1 MISSTDLYIP
11 TFEDVKK
18 ATARIKPYAKRTPVL
33 TSRTLNEM
41 SGGNIFFKCENF
53 QRAGA
58 FKFRG
63 ACNSVFALSE
73 DKASQGVATHSSG
86 NHGQAL
92 ALAAQLRGIPAYVVM
107 PENSPKVKLEA
118 VKGYGAKVIRCAS
131 NQKARE
137 STLKNVVD
145 ETGALFIH
153 PYDNESVIAGQ
164 GTCAYELLTDYPEL
178 DIIMAPVG
186 GGGLISGTGI
196 TARHLRPGIN
206 VIGTEPEQADDA
218 YQSFKTGKLQR
229 FDTTNTIA
237 DGLRTTL
244 CERTFHIIQNNLN
257 DIVTVTDESII
268 RAMRMIWE
276 RMNIII
282 EASCSVPV
290 AAILEKKIDV
300 TGKKVGIILT
310 GGNVDL
316 DHLPWQNQEVDLTI

>member
-1 MISSTDLYIP
+1 MSYTPNGIP
-11 TFEDVKK
+11 TFRDIEDASLRISPHAKK
-18 ATARIKPYAKRTPVL
+18 TPVL
-33 TSRTLNEM
+33 TSRTLNDM
-41 SGGNIFFKCENF
+41 TGGEIYFKCENF

-73 DKASQGVATHSSG
+73 DDASGGVATHSSG

-92 ALAAQLRGIPAYVVM
+92 ALAAQMRGIPAYVVM
-107 PENSPKVKLEA
+107 PENSPKVKLNA
-118 VKGYGAKVIRCAS
+118 VEGYGAKVIRCES

-137 STLKNVVD
+137 ETLQKVVND
-145 ETGALFIH
+145 TGASFIH
-153 PYDNESVIAGQ
+153 PYDNKTVIAGQ
-164 GTCAYELLTDYPEL
+164 GTCACELLMEYPGL

-186 GGGLISGTGI
+186 GGGLLSGTSI
-196 TARHLRPGIN
+196 TARELMPKML
-206 VIGTEPEQADDA
+206 VIGSEPEQADDA
-218 YQSFKTGKLQR
+218 SQSLKTGKLQK

-244 CERTFHIIQNNLN
+244 SERTFAIIQQNVD
-257 DIVTVTDESII
+257 DILTVSDDSII
-268 RAMRMIWE
+268 RAMRTVWE

-290 AAILEKKIDV
+290 AALLEKKIDIK
-300 TGKKVGIILT
+300 GKKVGVILT

-316 DHLPWQNQEVDLTI
+316 EHLPWQE

>member
-1 MISSTDLYIP
+1 
-11 TFEDVKK
+11 
-18 ATARIKPYAKRTPVL
+18 
-33 TSRTLNEM
+33 M

-73 DKASQGVATHSSG
+73 DKASHGVATHSSG

-107 PENSPKVKLEA
+107 PENSPIVKLKA
-118 VKGYGAKVIRCAS
+118 VKGYGAKVIKCAS

-137 STLKNVVD
+137 STLKKVVG

-153 PYDNESVIAGQ
+153 PYDNEYVIAGQ
-164 GTCAYELLTDYPEL
+164 GTCALELLTDHPDL

-186 GGGLISGTGI
+186 GGGLMSGTSI
-196 TARHLRPGIN
+196 AARHLMPNIC

-218 YQSFKTGKLQR
+218 CQSFKTGTLQT
-229 FDTTNTIA
+229 FDTTNTVA

-244 CERTFHIIQNNLN
+244 CERTFHIIQNNVN

-268 RAMRMIWE
+268 RAMRTIWE

-290 AAILEKKIDV
+290 AAILENKIDV
-300 TGKKVGIILT
+300 TGKKVGVILT

-316 DHLPWQNQEVDLTI
+316 DRLPWQS

>member
-1 MISSTDLYIP
+1 MSYTPNGIPSFRDIEDAALRISP
-11 TFEDVKK
+11 HAKK
-18 ATARIKPYAKRTPVL
+18 TPVL
-33 TSRTLNEM
+33 TSRTLNDM
-41 SGGNIFFKCENF
+41 TGGEIYFKCENF

-73 DKASQGVATHSSG
+73 DDASGGVATHSSG

-92 ALAAQLRGIPAYVVM
+92 ALAAQMRGIPAYVVM
-107 PENSPKVKLEA
+107 PENSPEVKLNA
-118 VKGYGAKVIRCAS
+118 VEGYGAKVIRCES

-137 STLKNVVD
+137 ETLQKVLS
-145 ETGALFIH
+145 ETGAHFIH
-153 PYDNESVIAGQ
+153 PYDNKTVIAGQ
-164 GTCAYELLTDYPEL
+164 GTCACELLMEYPGL

-186 GGGLISGTGI
+186 GGGLMSGTSI
-196 TARHLRPGIN
+196 TARELMPKML

-218 YQSFKTGKLQR
+218 SRSLKTGTLQK

-244 CERTFHIIQNNLN
+244 SERTFTIIKENVD
-257 DIVTVTDESII
+257 DILTVSDDSII
-268 RAMRMIWE
+268 RAMRTIWE

-290 AAILEKKIDV
+290 AALLEKKIDI
-300 TGKKVGIILT
+300 TGKKVGVILT

-316 DHLPWQNQEVDLTI
+316 DRLPWQK

>member
-1 MISSTDLYIP
+1 MSAVSDRLP
-11 TFEDVKK
+11 TYLDVEK
-18 ATARIKPYAKRTPVL
+18 AIQRIAPYANRTPIL
-33 TSRTLNEM
+33 TSQTLNDVT
-41 SGGNIFFKCENF
+41 GGEIYFKCENF

-63 ACNSVFALSE
+63 ACNSVFALSDDE
-73 DKASQGVATHSSG
+73 AAKGVATHSSG

-92 ALAAQLRGIPAYVVM
+92 ALAAKLRGIPAYVVM
-107 PENSPKVKLEA
+107 PENSPRVKLNA
-118 VKGYGAKVIRCAS
+118 VEGYGAKVFRCES

-137 STLKNVVD
+137 ETLKQVVD

-153 PYDNESVIAGQ
+153 PYDNENVIAGQ
-164 GTCAYELLTDYPEL
+164 GTCAAEMLMDYPGL

-186 GGGLISGTGI
+186 GGGLISGTSI
-196 TARHLRPGIN
+196 TVKQLMPN
-206 VIGTEPEQADDA
+206 MKVIGTEPEQADDA
-218 YQSFKTGKLQR
+218 YQSLKSGTLQK

-244 CERTFHIIQNNLN
+244 SERTFSIIQKNVD
-257 DIVTVTDESII
+257 DILTVSDESII
-268 RAMRMIWE
+268 NAMRMIWE

-290 AAILEKKIDV
+290 AAILEKKIDI
-300 TGKKVGIILT
+300 TGKKVGVILT

-316 DHLPWQNQEVDLTI
+316 DHLPWQ

>member
-11 TFEDVKK
+11 SFEDVKK
-18 ATARIKPYAKRTPVL
+18 ASARIKPYAKRTPVL
-33 TSRTLNEM
+33 TSRTLNEI
-41 SGGNIFFKCENF
+41 SGGKIFFKCENF

-63 ACNSVFALSE
+63 ACNSVFALDE
-73 DKASQGVATHSSG
+73 NKASQGVATHSSG

-92 ALAAQLRGIPAYVVM
+92 ALAARMRGIPAYVVM
-107 PENSPKVKLEA
+107 PENSPKVKLNA
-118 VKGYGAKVIRCAS
+118 VEGYGARVIRCES

-137 STLKNVVD
+137 ETLQKVLS
-145 ETGALFIH
+145 ETGAHFIH
-153 PYDNESVIAGQ
+153 PYDNKTVIAGQ
-164 GTCAYELLTDYPEL
+164 GTCACELLMEYPGL

-186 GGGLISGTGI
+186 GGGLMSGTSI
-196 TARHLRPGIN
+196 TARELMPKML

-218 YQSFKTGKLQR
+218 SQSLKTGKLQK
-229 FDTTNTIA
+229 FDTANTIA

-244 CERTFHIIQNNLN
+244 SERTFTIIKENVD
-257 DIVTVTDESII
+257 DILTVSDDSII
-268 RAMRMIWE
+268 RAMRTIWE

-290 AAILEKKIDV
+290 AALLEKKIDI
-300 TGKKVGIILT
+300 TRKKVGVILT

-316 DHLPWQNQEVDLTI
+316 DRLPWQK

>member
-1 MISSTDLYIP
+1 MSYTPNGIPSFRDIEDAALRISP
-11 TFEDVKK
+11 HAKK
-18 ATARIKPYAKRTPVL
+18 TPVL
-33 TSRTLNEM
+33 TSRTLNDM
-41 SGGNIFFKCENF
+41 TGGEIYFKCENF

-73 DKASQGVATHSSG
+73 DDASGGVATHSSG

-92 ALAAQLRGIPAYVVM
+92 ALAAQMRGIPAYVVM
-107 PENSPKVKLEA
+107 PENSPKVKLNA
-118 VKGYGAKVIRCAS
+118 VEGYGAKVIRCES

-137 STLKNVVD
+137 ETLQKVLS
-145 ETGALFIH
+145 ETGAHFIH
-153 PYDNESVIAGQ
+153 PYDNKTVIAGQ
-164 GTCAYELLTDYPEL
+164 GTCACELLMEYPGL

-186 GGGLISGTGI
+186 GGGLMSGTSI
-196 TARHLRPGIN
+196 TARELMPKML

-218 YQSFKTGKLQR
+218 SRSLKTGTLQK

-244 CERTFHIIQNNLN
+244 SERTFTIIKENVD
-257 DIVTVTDESII
+257 DILTVSDDSII
-268 RAMRMIWE
+268 RAMRTIWE

-290 AAILEKKIDV
+290 AALLEKKIDI
-300 TGKKVGIILT
+300 TRKKVGVILT

-316 DHLPWQNQEVDLTI
+316 DRLPWQK

>member
-1 MISSTDLYIP
+1 MSYTPNGIPSFRDIEDAALRISP
-11 TFEDVKK
+11 HAKK
-18 ATARIKPYAKRTPVL
+18 TPVL
-33 TSRTLNEM
+33 TSRTLNDM
-41 SGGNIFFKCENF
+41 TGGEIYFKCENF

-73 DKASQGVATHSSG
+73 DDASGGVATHSSG

-92 ALAAQLRGIPAYVVM
+92 ALAAQMRGIPAYVVM
-107 PENSPKVKLEA
+107 PENSPKVKLNA
-118 VKGYGAKVIRCAS
+118 VEGYGAKVIRCES

-137 STLKNVVD
+137 ETLQKVLS
-145 ETGALFIH
+145 ETGAHFIH
-153 PYDNESVIAGQ
+153 PYDNKTVIAGQ
-164 GTCAYELLTDYPEL
+164 GTCACELLMEYPGL

-186 GGGLISGTGI
+186 GGGLMSGTSI
-196 TARHLRPGIN
+196 TARELMPKML

-218 YQSFKTGKLQR
+218 SRSLKTGTLQK

-244 CERTFHIIQNNLN
+244 SERTFTIIKENVD
-257 DIVTVTDESII
+257 DILTVSDDSII
-268 RAMRMIWE
+268 RAMRTIWE

-290 AAILEKKIDV
+290 AALLEKKIDI
-300 TGKKVGIILT
+300 TGKKVGVILT

-316 DHLPWQNQEVDLTI
+316 DRLPWQK